1 MCRPEMDS
9 NLNITWVFLHS
20 CKFSAT
26 TFWLNSLW
34 KSIPKS
40 GFSSLLCKWC
50 QLHLSA
56 VQIQVHM
63 VKQFD
68 PLEIKSELISRREW
82 ASPIYIL
89 TLFLFP
95 FEVNC
100 QKMYLVYQLCAFLV
114 LYHPILHL
122 VQEKLNTDLFI
133 LGTSAKILFKKAVP
147 RKVIKRFGGNP

>member
-1 MCRPEMDS
+1 MCRPERDS
-9 NLNITWVFLHS
+9 NLNIIWVFLHS

-50 QLHLSA
+50 QLHLSV

-82 ASPIYIL
+82 AHLYSYFVSLSIWGELPENVFSIPSMCLSSVVSPYP
-89 TLFLFP
+89 TSCAR
-95 FEVNC
+95 EV
-100 QKMYLVYQLCAFLV
+100 KHRPLYLGDFCKDAL
-114 LYHPILHL
+114 
-122 VQEKLNTDLFI
+122 QES
-133 LGTSAKILFKKAVP
+133 SA
-147 RKVIKRFGGNP
+147 